1 MMVFKSLLSVYLY
14 IMILSVSSYEIQ
26 PLEDSELQT
35 MIDNA
40 QVIDGVREPD
50 DDTDQVTHRNGVFM
64 NNEFYPYT
72 QVSAYHS
79 STSVLHFSSDRRF

>member
-1 MMVFKSLLSVYLY
+1 
-14 IMILSVSSYEIQ
+14 MILSISVSSYEIQ

-40 QVIDGVREPD
+40 AVIEGVREPD